1 MNGAPDSASTAARP
15 LISLVIP
22 VLNEEDNLD
31 TLVARVSA
39 VMAGIADRY
48 DYELVFTDNH
58 SDDTTWEKLTA
69 LAAERPDV
77 RAYRFSRNF
86 GYQKSIRTGYL
97 RTRGAAA
104 IQLDADLQDPPEMIP
119 EFLRHWEAGSKVV
132 YGVRR
137 SRREGAVVTMY
148 RRVFYWLIDALS
160 EDPLP
165 RDAGDFRLIDSQV
178 IEVLRADSDVHPY
191 IRGRIAA
198 MGFTQ
203 TGIPYDRAARQAG
216 ETKFSFWSMVRLAVD
231 GITSH
236 SAKPLRLAT
245 YLGVGTMAASFLAAL
260 VYLAARLF
268 FGADWPAGFATLVVM
283 VLFFSGLNSLLLG
296 LMGEYVARIFEQ
308 LKQSPDTLIEAS
320 LNDPDA

>member
-245 YLGVGTMAASFLAAL
+245 YLGVG
-260 VYLAARLF
+260 
-268 FGADWPAGFATLVVM
+268 
-283 VLFFSGLNSLLLG
+283 
-296 LMGEYVARIFEQ
+296 
-308 LKQSPDTLIEAS
+308 
-320 LNDPDA
+320 

>member
-1 MNGAPDSASTAARP
+1 MRVSRP
-15 LISLVIP
+15 LISLIVP
-22 VLNEEDNLD
+22 VLNEEDNLGP
-31 TLVARVSA
+31 LVERVA
-39 VMAGIADRY
+39 GVMEQLADRY
-48 DYELVFTDNH
+48 DHEFVFTDNH
-58 SDDTTWEKLTA
+58 SDDTTWQKLEA
-69 LAAERPDV
+69 LAAERPEV

-97 RTRGAAA
+97 KARGAAA
-104 IQLDADLQDPPEMIP
+104 IQLDADLQDPPELIL

-137 SRREGAVVTMY
+137 SRQEGKVVSGV

-160 EDPLP
+160 DNPLP
-165 RDAGDFRLIDSQV
+165 RDAGDFRLIDRQI
-178 IEVLRADSDVHPY
+178 IEVLRADGDVHPY
-191 IRGRIAA
+191 LRGRIAA

-203 TGIPYDRAARQAG
+203 TGIPYDRSARQAG
-216 ETKFSFWSMVRLAVD
+216 ETKFSFWSLVHLAVD

-245 YLGVGTMAASFLAAL
+245 YLGIGTMAASFVAGL
-260 VYLAARLF
+260 VYLSARLIF
-268 FGADWPAGFATLVVM
+268 DANWPAGFATLVVM

-308 LKQSPDTLIEAS
+308 LKQTPDTLIEAS
-320 LNDPDA
+320 LNDSGHD

>member
-1 MNGAPDSASTAARP
+1 MSESPDTRT
-15 LISLVIP
+15 LISLVVP
-22 VLNEEDNLD
+22 VLNEEDNLGP
-31 TLVARVSA
+31 LVERVA
-39 VMAGIADRY
+39 TVMAQVADRY

-58 SDDTTWEKLTA
+58 SDDTTWQKLEA

-97 RTRGAAA
+97 KSRGAAA
-104 IQLDADLQDPPEMIP
+104 IQLDADLQDPPELML
-119 EFLRHWEAGSKVV
+119 EFLNHWEAGSKVV

-137 SRREGAVVTMY
+137 SRQESGIVTAC

-165 RDAGDFRLIDSQV
+165 RDAGDFRLIDRQV
-178 IEVLRADSDVHPY
+178 IEVLRADGDVHPY
-191 IRGRIAA
+191 IRGRIASI
-198 MGFTQ
+198 GFTQ
-203 TGIPYDRAARQAG
+203 TGIPYDRSARQAG
-216 ETKFSFWSMVRLAVD
+216 ETKFPFWSMVRLAVD
-231 GITSH
+231 GITGH

-245 YLGVGTMAASFLAAL
+245 YLGIGTMTAAFAAVL
-260 VYLAARLF
+260 VYLSARLF
-268 FGADWPAGFATLVVM
+268 FGVDWPAGFATLVVM

-320 LNDPDA
+320 LNDPDQGS

>member
-1 MNGAPDSASTAARP
+1 MSEAPDTRP
-15 LISLVIP
+15 LISLVVP

-31 TLVARVSA
+31 PLVERVAA
-39 VMAGIADRY
+39 VMAQVAERY
-48 DYELVFTDNH
+48 DYEVVFTDNH
-58 SDDTTWEKLTA
+58 SDDTTWQRLEA
-69 LAAERPDV
+69 LAAKRPDV

-97 RTRGAAA
+97 KARGAAA
-104 IQLDADLQDPPEMIP
+104 IQLDADLQDPPELIP
-119 EFLRHWEAGSKVV
+119 EFLAHWEAGSKVV

-137 SRREGAVVTMY
+137 SRREGGLVTAI

-165 RDAGDFRLIDSQV
+165 RDAGDFRLIDRQV
-178 IEVLRADSDVHPY
+178 IEVLRTDGDVHPY

-203 TGIPYDRAARQAG
+203 TGIPYDRSARQAG

-245 YLGVGTMAASFLAAL
+245 YLGIATMAASFLAAL
-260 VYLAARLF
+260 IYLSARLI
-268 FGADWPAGFATLVVM
+268 FGTEWPAGFATLVVM
-283 VLFFSGLNSLLLG
+283 ILFFSGLNSLLLG

-320 LNDPDA
+320 LNDPDTER

>member
-1 MNGAPDSASTAARP
+1 MNDSLDARP
-15 LISLVIP
+15 LISLVVP
-22 VLNEEDNLD
+22 VLNEEDNLGP
-31 TLVARVSA
+31 LIERVAT
-39 VMAGIADRY
+39 VMAQLADRY

-58 SDDTTWEKLTA
+58 SVDTTWEKLTA
-69 LAAERPDV
+69 LTAERPNI

-97 RTRGAAA
+97 KTRGAAA
-104 IQLDADLQDPPEMIP
+104 IQLDADLQDPPELIP
-119 EFLRHWEAGSKVV
+119 EFLGHWEAGSKVV
-132 YGVRR
+132 YGIRR
-137 SRREGAVVTMY
+137 SRREGVVVTAL

-165 RDAGDFRLIDSQV
+165 RDAGDFRLIDRQV
-178 IEVLRADSDVHPY
+178 IEVLRADRDVHPY

-216 ETKFSFWSMVRLAVD
+216 ETKFPLWSMVRLAVD

-236 SAKPLRLAT
+236 SAKPLRFAT
-245 YLGVGTMAASFLAAL
+245 YLGIGTMATSFLAVL
-260 VYLAARLF
+260 IYLSARLF

-308 LKQSPDTLIEAS
+308 LKHSPDTLIEAS
-320 LNDPDA
+320 LNDPDIDR

>member
-1 MNGAPDSASTAARP
+1 MMRESRP
-15 LISLVIP
+15 LISLVVP
-22 VLNEEDNLD
+22 VLNEEDNLGP
-31 TLVARVSA
+31 LVERVTC
-39 VMAGIADRY
+39 VMAQLADRY
-48 DYELVFTDNH
+48 DHEFVFTDNH
-58 SDDTTWEKLTA
+58 SDDTTWQKLEA
-69 LAAERPDV
+69 LAAERPEV

-97 RTRGAAA
+97 KARGAAA
-104 IQLDADLQDPPEMIP
+104 IQLDADLQDPPELIL

-137 SRREGAVVTMY
+137 SRQEGKVVSGV

-160 EDPLP
+160 DNPLP
-165 RDAGDFRLIDSQV
+165 RDAGDFRLIDRQI
-178 IEVLRADSDVHPY
+178 IEVLRADGDVHPY
-191 IRGRIAA
+191 LRGRIAA

-203 TGIPYDRAARQAG
+203 TGIPYDRSARQAG
-216 ETKFSFWSMVRLAVD
+216 ETKFSFWSLVHLAVD

-245 YLGVGTMAASFLAAL
+245 YLGIGTMAASFVAGL
-260 VYLAARLF
+260 VYLSARLIF
-268 FGADWPAGFATLVVM
+268 DANWPAGFATLVVM

-308 LKQSPDTLIEAS
+308 LKQTPDTLIEAS
-320 LNDPDA
+320 LNDSGHD

>member
-1 MNGAPDSASTAARP
+1 MSESPDARP
-15 LISLVIP
+15 LISLVVP
-22 VLNEEDNLD
+22 VLNEEDNLGP
-31 TLVARVSA
+31 LVERVAA
-39 VMAGIADRY
+39 VMAPLADRY

-58 SDDTTWEKLTA
+58 SDDTTWQKLTA
-69 LAAERPDV
+69 LAAARPDV

-97 RTRGAAA
+97 KARGAAA
-104 IQLDADLQDPPEMIP
+104 IQLDADLQDPPELIP
-119 EFLRHWEAGSKVV
+119 EFLGHWEAGSKVV

-137 SRREGAVVTMY
+137 SRREGVFVTAI
-148 RRVFYWLIDALS
+148 RRVFYWLIDVLS

-165 RDAGDFRLIDSQV
+165 RDAGDFRLIDRQV
-178 IEVLRADSDVHPY
+178 IEVLREDGDVHPY

-203 TGIPYDRAARQAG
+203 TGIPYDRSARQAG
-216 ETKFSFWSMVRLAVD
+216 ETKFSFWSMVRLAID

-245 YLGVGTMAASFLAAL
+245 YLGIGTMAASFIAVLI
-260 VYLAARLF
+260 YLAARLI

-308 LKQSPDTLIEAS
+308 LKQSPDTLIEDS
-320 LNDPDA
+320 LNDPDSIR

>member
-1 MNGAPDSASTAARP
+1 MSESPDARP
-15 LISLVIP
+15 LISLVVP
-22 VLNEEDNLD
+22 VLNEEDNLSP
-31 TLVARVSA
+31 LVERVTT
-39 VMAGIADRY
+39 VMAQVADHY

-58 SDDTTWEKLTA
+58 SDDTTWQKLEA
-69 LAAERPDV
+69 LAAERLDV
-77 RAYRFSRNF
+77 RAYRFSKNF

-97 RTRGAAA
+97 KARGAAA
-104 IQLDADLQDPPEMIP
+104 IQLDADLQDPPELIP
-119 EFLRHWEAGSKVV
+119 EFLGYWEAGSKVV

-137 SRREGAVVTMY
+137 SRREGLVVTAI
-148 RRVFYWLIDALS
+148 RRIFYWLINALS

-165 RDAGDFRLIDSQV
+165 RNAGDFRLVDRQV
-178 IEVLRADSDVHPY
+178 IEVLRADGDVHPY

-203 TGIPYDRAARQAG
+203 TGVPYDRAARQAG
-216 ETKFSFWSMVRLAVD
+216 KTKFAFFSMVQLAID

-245 YLGVGTMAASFLAAL
+245 YLGIGTMAASFFTVLI
-260 VYLAARLF
+260 YLSARLI

-320 LNDPDA
+320 LNDPHTDF